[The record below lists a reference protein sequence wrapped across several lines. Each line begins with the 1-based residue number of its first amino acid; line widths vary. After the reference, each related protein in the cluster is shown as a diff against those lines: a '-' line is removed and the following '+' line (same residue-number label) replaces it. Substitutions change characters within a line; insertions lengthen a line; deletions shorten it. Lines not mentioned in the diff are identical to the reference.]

1 MVATTKPI
9 APTTIHWTWVSNL
22 AWWRTP
28 RVAEYRLS
36 RPSVHSA
43 RMTTISGQST
53 AARNRRHRLTPI
65 VVRGRSRPVPLIAAR
80 LLEPPE
86 RPRPPEPPGPRGLPE
101 PGDRRGLPEPG
112 DRRGPP
118 RPPAAGGP
126 W

>member
-65 VVRGRSRPVPLIAAR
+65 VVRGRSRPVPLIAVR
-80 LLEPPE
+80 LPEPPEPPPGPLEPLEPPE
-86 RPRPPEPPGPRGLPE
+86 LEPPEPE
-101 PGDRRGLPEPG
+101 PGDRRG
-112 DRRGPP
+112 RRGT
-118 RPPAAGGP
+118 PAAGGP